1 MIIEV
6 LKKHNL
12 KTKEFI
18 EFAGLSKTQFN
29 YAIKKNDS
37 IYINGLKSKLLE
49 FIEWKIKQLQ
59 CVKFKKFKPTGRPK
73 INLV

>member
-37 IYINGLKSKLLE
+37 IYINGLE
-49 FIEWKIKQLQ
+49 Y
-59 CVKFKKFKPTGRPK
+59 KFR
-73 INLV
+73 

>member
-37 IYINGLKSKLLE
+37 IYINGLENKFRE
-49 FIEWKIKQLQ
+49 FLKWKIKQLN
-59 CVKFKKFKPTGRPK
+59 K
-73 INLV
+73 IL